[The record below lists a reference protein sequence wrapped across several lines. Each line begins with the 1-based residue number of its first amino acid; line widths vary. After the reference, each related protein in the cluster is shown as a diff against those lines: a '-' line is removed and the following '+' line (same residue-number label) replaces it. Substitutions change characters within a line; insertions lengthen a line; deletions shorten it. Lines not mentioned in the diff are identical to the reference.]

1 MMTRVTR
8 GLTKILFRITSLA
21 SLMATAVAVVEFITV
36 SPCFS
41 AEKIDLSLNSPLEVS
56 LSLDSLKTFAE
67 TGEITGDLKL
77 FTLILD
83 DKLMAKLSQ
92 GLQRRLD
99 YDARQVYNLTYSP
112 LGREALEQIGKIIRF
127 SHQRNGFYGLRA
139 AVINAAARSSHNTWP
154 ILYEEPARVVSRQKS

>member
-1 MMTRVTR
+1 MMKKFTRR
-8 GLTKILFRITSLA
+8 LTKILFGLTSV
-21 SLMATAVAVVEFITV
+21 SLISTVGILVECIVAR
-36 SPCFS
+36 PCFS

-83 DKLMAKLSQ
+83 DKMMAQLRQ

-99 YDARQVYNLTYSP
+99 FDVRQVYNLSYSP
-112 LGREALEQIGKIIRF
+112 LGREALEQIEKIVRF
-127 SHQRNGFYGLRA
+127 S
-139 AVINAAARSSHNTWP
+139 NTSCLSP
-154 ILYEEPARVVSRQKS
+154 KESKIRIIV